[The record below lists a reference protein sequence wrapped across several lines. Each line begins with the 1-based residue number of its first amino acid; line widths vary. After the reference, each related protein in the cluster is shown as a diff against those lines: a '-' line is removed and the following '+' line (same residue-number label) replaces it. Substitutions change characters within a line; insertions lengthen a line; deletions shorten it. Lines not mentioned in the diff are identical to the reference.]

1 MLPLKLNLQFMSQK
15 KGQVLSKECKGLL
28 LFARC
33 SVDDAF
39 EHTIS
44 HAFLKNLTGG
54 ARKTRASRTSAP
66 APRSPGLPAAAP
78 VLVLTENEWPP
89 RRHTSQGT
97 GQTERGQERSV
108 CPLRGTV

>member
-1 MLPLKLNLQFMSQK
+1 MPLKISLKFMSQK
-15 KGQVLSKECKGLL
+15 KRDRYYPRNAKVSFCLL
-28 LFARC
+28 VD

-54 ARKTRASRTSAP
+54 ARKTRGSRTSAP
-66 APRSPGLPAAAP
+66 APRSPGLPAAAL
-78 VLVLTENEWPP
+78 VLVLTENEWLP

-97 GQTERGQERSV
+97 GQTKRGQERSV
-108 CPLRGTV
+108 CSLRGTV